1 METTR
6 SRLGQ
11 GTWYLGEHP
20 SRHDSE
26 LDALR
31 TGIDVGLTTVDTAEM
46 YGNGASELLVGEAIA
61 GRRDEVYLISK
72 VLPTNADRRRMG
84 ESCRASLGRLGTDHL
99 DLYLLHWR
107 GRHPLRETVQGF
119 EDLLREGL
127 IRSWGVSNF
136 DTEDMDELVAV
147 PGGDQVATD
156 QVLYNLET
164 RGPEI
169 DLLPWCREAGIP
181 LMSYSPIGHGS
192 LLRTPFLASLA
203 EAKGLTAAQIA
214 IAWVLR
220 DPDVF
225 AVAKASTREHVL
237 ENRAAMDVTFTPIE
251 LAGLDRLFPRPPRKV
266 PLEVL

>member
-11 GTWYLGEHP
+11 GTWYLGENA

-31 TGIDVGLTTVDTAEM
+31 TGIDVGLTTIDTAEM
-46 YGNGASELLVGEAIA
+46 YGDGASEILVGEAIA
-61 GRRDEVYLISK
+61 GRRDDVYLISK
-72 VLPTNADRRRMG
+72 VLPSNADRRRMR
-84 ESCRASLGRLGTDHL
+84 ESCRASLRRLGTDHL

-107 GRHPLRETVQGF
+107 GRHPLRETVEGF
-119 EDLLREGL
+119 EDLVREGL

-164 RGPEI
+164 RGPEV
-169 DLLPWCREAGIP
+169 DLLPWCRETGIP

-203 EAKGLTAAQIA
+203 EVKGLTAAQIA

-220 DPDVF
+220 HPDLL
-225 AVAKASTREHVL
+225 AAAKASTREHVL
-237 ENRAAMDVTFTPIE
+237 ENRAAMDVTFTPLE

>member
-6 SRLGQ
+6 SRLAQ
-11 GTWYLGEHP
+11 GTWYMGEDA

-31 TGIDVGLTTVDTAEM
+31 TGIDAGLTTIDTAEM
-46 YGNGASELLVGEAIA
+46 YGDGASELLVGEAIA
-61 GRRDEVYLISK
+61 GRRDDVYLISK
-72 VLPTNADRRRMG
+72 VLPTNAHGRRMG
-84 ESCRASLGRLGTDHL
+84 ESCRDSLRRLGTDHL

-107 GRHPLRETVQGF
+107 GRHPLSETVAGF
-119 EDLLREGL
+119 EELLREGL

-136 DTEDMDELVAV
+136 DTDDMDELVAV
-147 PGGDQVATD
+147 PGGDRVATD

-164 RGPEI
+164 RGPEV
-169 DLLPWCREAGIP
+169 DLLPWCRDARVP

-192 LLRTPFLASLA
+192 LLRTSSLASLA
-203 EAKGLTAAQIA
+203 EAKGVTAAQIA

-220 DPDVF
+220 HPDVF
-225 AVAKASTREHVL
+225 AAAKASTREHVL
-237 ENRAAMDVTFTPIE
+237 ENRAAMDVTFTPDE
-251 LAGLDRLFPRPPRKV
+251 LDQLDQLFPRPPRKV